1 MVGLCVHHSEYFF
14 FLVVMKKNKNAAHRK
29 PRVYMQDELIWT
41 EKKNGRSFVLWPTV
55 RRFGICV
62 GWGGGKIVKAVQVYK
77 WQVRNVTAHFPKNA
91 AVSPS
96 VCSAV
101 LEHIRPA

>member
-1 MVGLCVHHSEYFF
+1 MDGEEERA
-14 FLVVMKKNKNAAHRK
+14 LVCFMAHR
-29 PRVYMQDELIWT
+29 
-41 EKKNGRSFVLWPTV
+41 STV
-55 RRFGICV
+55 RNLRRV
-62 GWGGGKIVKAVQVYK
+62 GGGKIVKAVQVYK